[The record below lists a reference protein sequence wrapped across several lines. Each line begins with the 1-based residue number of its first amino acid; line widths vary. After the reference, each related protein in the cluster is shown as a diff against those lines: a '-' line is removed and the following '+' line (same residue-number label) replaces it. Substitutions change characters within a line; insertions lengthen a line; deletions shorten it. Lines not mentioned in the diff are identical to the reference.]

1 MIEPKQSN
9 IDNVTGLKTNLF
21 NAKTFKMTTNEFN
34 SVSHEILN
42 DYFLLD
48 INSED
53 YVYHSHEKV
62 LNRETD
68 SIGMDYWLGQ
78 LSCGAN
84 TRNDVPMGFSAA
96 VENKG
101 LFCDTACFC

>member
-9 IDNVTGLKTNLF
+9 IDNVTGFKTNLF
-21 NAKTFKMTTNEFN
+21 YSKTFKMTTNEFN

-68 SIGMDYWLGQ
+68 SIGMDWITG
-78 LSCGAN
+78 
-84 TRNDVPMGFSAA
+84 
-96 VENKG
+96 
-101 LFCDTACFC
+101 